1 MAKTWTGIR
10 RPVEDAVLRRAER
23 KKDAPPQWW
32 QQWNSLGSDW
42 AREKAE
48 EDAKAQRLLR
58 VLMAGSNDDD
68 DDKKARRLA
77 EALGLKDAL
86 KNGGDR

>member
-42 AREKAE
+42 AREKADE
-48 EDAKAQRLLR
+48 EAKMQKLLG
-58 VLMAGSNDDD
+58 VLMGSGKDEDED
-68 DDKKARRLA
+68 EKARRLA
-77 EALGLKDAL
+77 RALGLLD
-86 KNGGDR
+86 GGDR